1 MNNISKTLLFGT
13 LILALIAV
21 GGFAATQ
28 SAVPALAQAA
38 DTATPASASS
48 GGATVAPSGASGGA
62 AVSTI
67 PPVGGTQTASV
78 VVWDRFCVSKVPYT
92 LLAMPQDAKFEVV
105 QPDIATPTVPAGYV
119 PADKI
124 ACETAGVFRDQQ
136 IVACRGPQLF
146 SFTLNIT
153 GGDAAGQYQVDLK
166 DCPLPAT
173 STPGAP
179 PATPAP

>member
-21 GGFAATQ
+21 GGFPATQ
-28 SAVPALAQAA
+28 SAAPALAQAA
-38 DTATPASASS
+38 DTATPASAS
-48 GGATVAPSGASGGA
+48 SGGA

-136 IVACRGPQLF
+136 IVVCRGPQLF

-173 STPGAP
+173 STPSAP